1 MTETRMI
8 MYKHYSIDELEKTD
22 FWHRVEPDGVD
33 FKYVYNNERKCAYFM
48 PNNKQLWYELIHTR
62 KMNNYKRTIFKRK
75 IVSALLDKTKLWLP
89 ELKKIIYTFIGF
101 DSYSNSIKMNDY
113 GYVGKGIPFPLKFQK
128 KDLLVIDDIEEQ
140 QPTTHIN

>member
-62 KMNNYKRTIFKRK
+62 KMNNYKLTIFKRK

>member
-22 FWHRVEPDGVD
+22 FWHRNEPDGVD
-33 FKYVYNNERKCAYFM
+33 FNYVYNNEHKYAYFM
-48 PNNKQLWYELIHTR
+48 PNNKHIWTELIHAR
-62 KMNNYKRTIFKRK
+62 KINNYKRTIFKRK
-75 IVSALLDKTKLWLP
+75 ITYALLNKTKLWLP
-89 ELKKIIYTFIGF
+89 ELKNIIYTFIGF

-113 GYVGKGIPFPLKFQK
+113 GYVGKGIPFPLEFQK